1 MRADIRSGQTFMIQ
15 RFEAVAPDRETE
27 FDMPEADV
35 VEIPLLLAGWQVS
48 ALETA
53 AHDRGLTAAEM
64 VRHVLRDFLS
74 HAGRHGTTCSPTVIG
89 SMSIRS

>member
-1 MRADIRSGQTFMIQ
+1 MKHRVQTLVSG
-15 RFEAVAPDRETE
+15 EEKE
-27 FDMPEADV
+27 FDMPESDV

-64 VRHVLRDFLS
+64 VRHVLRDFL
-74 HAGRHGTTCSPTVIG
+74 ARVERNGAACAPGLIGRR
-89 SMSIRS
+89 MSRS

>member
-1 MRADIRSGQTFMIQ
+1 MMQ
-15 RFEAVAPDRETE
+15 RFETLAAGKERE
-27 FDMPEADV
+27 FDMPETDV

-64 VRHVLRDFLS
+64 VRHVLGDFLARVDHNGS
-74 HAGRHGTTCSPTVIG
+74 ARTPDLRCSRMGRS
-89 SMSIRS
+89 

>member
-1 MRADIRSGQTFMIQ
+1 MVSDNKREGAFRSGRSFMKHRI
-15 RFEAVAPDRETE
+15 ESLAPGTEQE

-35 VEIPLLLAGWQVS
+35 IEIPLLLAGWQIS

-64 VRHVLRDFLS
+64 VRHVIRDFLS
-74 HAGRHGTTCSPTVIG
+74 RVDQSHPDR
-89 SMSIRS
+89 R

>member
-1 MRADIRSGQTFMIQ
+1 MNQHT
-15 RFEAVAPDRETE
+15 ETMALCEEKE

-35 VEIPLLLAGWQVS
+35 VEIPLLLAGWQVT

-64 VRHVLRDFLS
+64 VRHVLRDFLA
-74 HAGRHGTTCSPTVIG
+74 HAGRSGSTASPAAVG
-89 SMSIRS
+89 SVSARR

>member
-1 MRADIRSGQTFMIQ
+1 MRADIRSGQTFMIK
-15 RFEAVAPDRETE
+15 RFEAVAPNGETE

-74 HAGRHGTTCSPTVIG
+74 HAGRHASTCSSSAFG
-89 SMSIRS
+89 SMSTRS

>member
-1 MRADIRSGQTFMIQ
+1 MKH
-15 RFEAVAPDRETE
+15 RFEPLVSGEEKE

-35 VEIPLLLAGWQVS
+35 IEIPLLLAGWQVS

-64 VRHVLRDFLS
+64 VRSVIRDFLS
-74 HAGRHGTTCSPTVIG
+74 RVDQGRTAGSASG
-89 SMSIRS
+89 RSYAK

>member
-1 MRADIRSGQTFMIQ
+1 MIQ
-15 RFEAVAPDRETE
+15 RFETLAPDTETE

-74 HAGRHGTTCSPTVIG
+74 RAKKTGAALES
-89 SMSIRS
+89 SRS

>member
-1 MRADIRSGQTFMIQ
+1 MIK
-15 RFEAVAPDRETE
+15 RFEPLAPDTETE

-74 HAGRHGTTCSPTVIG
+74 STSSQGMGCSSSALG
-89 SMSIRS
+89 SMSTRS

>member
-1 MRADIRSGQTFMIQ
+1 MNQ
-15 RFEAVAPDRETE
+15 RIESVASSEERE

-35 VEIPLLLAGWQVS
+35 IEVPLLLAGWQIS

-74 HAGRHGTTCSPTVIG
+74 RVDESRTAGSGAR
-89 SMSIRS
+89 RN